1 VDERITWVRGE
12 RRAGPLQTIGVLE
25 LTVDGRCR
33 AVFAERAEVDGRAH
47 ILLARSVWAG
57 KDSFDT
63 RWWSLV
69 LDRDL
74 KVFMIR
80 NGSCGDPVLKSDV
93 PRIVRA
99 LEELDLMTDETT
111 IAVDNGAPVIPR
123 LESLRARRRNPGR
136 P

>member
-1 VDERITWVRGE
+1 
-12 RRAGPLQTIGVLE
+12 
-25 LTVDGRCR
+25 
-33 AVFAERAEVDGRAH
+33 
-47 ILLARSVWAG
+47 
-57 KDSFDT
+57 
-63 RWWSLV
+63 V

-111 IAVDNGAPVIPR
+111 IAVDQGPPVIPR
-123 LESLRARRRNPGR
+123 LEALRARRGRSRSSPGR